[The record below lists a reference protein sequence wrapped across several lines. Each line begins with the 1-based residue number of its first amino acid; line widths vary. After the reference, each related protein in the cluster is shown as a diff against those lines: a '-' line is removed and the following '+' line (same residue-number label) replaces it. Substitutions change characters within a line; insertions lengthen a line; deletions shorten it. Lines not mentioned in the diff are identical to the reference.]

1 MTKIAITYISR
12 STQELIEYVSENTST
27 YVSLKVNEAH
37 DNPITRPGQR
47 SGIGFGSRV
56 VEYSPRVALA
66 IVTHYYIAM
75 RSGFANTEDVH
86 AIDEIVSQIW
96 AAVR

>member
-12 STQELIEYVSENTST
+12 STQKWIEYVAETAST
-27 YVSLKVNEAH
+27 YTYTKVKEAH

-47 SGIGFGSRV
+47 SGIGFGSQV
-56 VEYSPRVALA
+56 VEYSHDVALA
-66 IVTHYYIAM
+66 IVTQYYMAT
-75 RSGFANTEDVH
+75 RSTMARRDDVH

-96 AAVR
+96 EAVR

>member
-12 STQELIEYVSENTST
+12 STQELIEYVAETTST
-27 YVSLKVNEAH
+27 YAYIKVTEAH

-47 SGIGFGSRV
+47 SGIGFGSQV
-56 VEYSPRVALA
+56 VEYSPHVALA
-66 IVTHYYIAM
+66 IVTQYYMAI
-75 RSGFANTEDVH
+75 RSTMARVEDVH

>member
-1 MTKIAITYISR
+1 MTNIAITYISR
-12 STQELIEYVSENTST
+12 STQELVEYVSETAST
-27 YVSLKVNEAH
+27 YVSLKVSQAH

-47 SGIGFGSRV
+47 SGIGFGSQV

-66 IVTHYYIAM
+66 IVTQYYM
-75 RSGFANTEDVH
+75 VTRSTMASAEDVH